1 MTVGLITFLLILYFW
16 ILNSKS
22 RNPEKKFIVIATV
35 VMILISGL
43 RHEGVGNDTLATM
56 LKFEET
62 VNASWSDVFSNFWER
77 YKNPDK
83 YIGKDPGEMIFY
95 KTLSLFTSD
104 SRVFLF
110 VVATIVLVSFG
121 YFVYRSTQSLRTVL
135 FSYIFYITITY
146 GYIPNSSFRQ
156 TIALAIL
163 MPTFVIL
170 NKKKY
175 ISYVLLLLLASVFH
189 KSVLISLIV
198 LPLMF
203 VRNSKQLYWFSLI
216 PFLFVFF
223 NYRLVGSLLSGFSDI
238 YEGYLAINY
247 YSQHNQP
254 IMVILMVLGLYLYI
268 GVLPKSKEVVERDKL
283 FLYGACL
290 TLILVPLIRLD
301 PSALR
306 LISYFGVLMGIQV
319 GNSCIKT
326 NQMRTLFGVIVF
338 IFWAKAALNP
348 DDGYR
353 FMWQEKKLH
362 ERYGMLYTPVID
374 THEGKTYTIDLYF
387 EQTNIA

>member
-1 MTVGLITFLLILYFW
+1 MTLGLITFLLILYFW
-16 ILNSKS
+16 IINSKPQK
-22 RNPEKKFIVIATV
+22 PEKLFIVIATI
-35 VMILISGL
+35 VMILLSGL

-62 VNASWSDVFSNFWER
+62 INASWNEVFSNFWER
-77 YKNPDK
+77 YRNPDV

-95 KTLSLFTSD
+95 KTLSLFTGD

-121 YFVYRSTQSLRTVL
+121 YFVYRSTHSIRTIL
-135 FSYIFYITITY
+135 FSYIFYISITY

-156 TIALAIL
+156 SIAMAIL
-163 MPTFVIL
+163 MPAFVIL

-175 ISYVLLLLLASVFH
+175 IIFVLLLLLASVFH
-189 KSVLISLIV
+189 KSVLTSIIV

-203 VRNSKQLYWFSLI
+203 VKNSKQLYWFSLL

-223 NYRLVGSLLSGFSDI
+223 NYQIVGYLLGGFSDI
-238 YEGYLAINY
+238 YEGYLGINY
-247 YSQHNQP
+247 YARHNLP

-268 GVLPKSKEVVERDKL
+268 GVSLRSKEIIERDKL
-283 FLYGACL
+283 YLYGSCL

-326 NQMRTLFGVIVF
+326 EQMRTLYWVIVF
-338 IFWAKAALNP
+338 IFWTKSALLP

-362 ERYGMLYTPVID
+362 ERYGMLNAPNKCND
-374 THEGKTYTIDLYF
+374 KERTYTINMYL
-387 EQTNIA
+387 EQTNKA